1 MMGYLVEFIKNL
13 CSECQSDRM
22 SCVLSPKCRRRYL
35 IKTRILTG
43 SPIEELPRFCYNQV
57 LANVQRFKDRK
68 TALYTPVDDFIYL
81 EDFFEAFFPKISK
94 KLYTAMKEGKLN
106 DVQNIINKTKIPA
119 IYLKKYTNKSGII
132 RNVLKLDKMI
142 ATGSF
147 IYDFCKNLFVI
158 WKDKNFWIADF
169 QKGYAICNAHKSE
182 IKPTELLRM
191 IIPLYAQGKNFILSL
206 ETSEDNITNISI
218 LISKKKVKNLE
229 KEIWIKK
236 FDEKTVDTT
245 KIHCARFNFNL
256 KDYVEISVKVGDN
269 SAFDDLNSLFNKVGS
284 LTESENIN
292 LLNEIKER

>member
-1 MMGYLVEFIKNL
+1 MMGYLIEFIKNL

-43 SPIEELPRFCYNQV
+43 SSIEELPRFCYNQV

-68 TALYTPVDDFIYL
+68 TALYTPVDDFIYI
-81 EDFFEAFFPKISK
+81 EDFFKAFFPKISK

-132 RNVLKLDKMI
+132 RNILKLDKMFVS
-142 ATGSF
+142 GSF

-191 IIPLYAQGKNFILSL
+191 IIPLYAQGKNFNFSL
-206 ETSEDNITNISI
+206 ETNEDNITISI
-218 LISKKKVKNLE
+218 LISKKKLKKLE
-229 KEIWIKK
+229 KEIWTQK
-236 FDEKTVDTT
+236 FDEITT
-245 KIHCARFNFNL
+245 IFQRARFKFNSEDDL
-256 KDYVEISVKVGDN
+256 EISVEVGDN